1 MAEVG
6 SSSDAA
12 LSRPYRGVS
21 ATDRRDQRRQ
31 RLIDAGLQLFG
42 TQGIAAIG
50 IVDVCAEA
58 GLTKRYFYENFA
70 SIDALADAVFE
81 YVTGNLVAAVA
92 PAIELGGGRDPRPA
106 LTVYTR
112 ALLSD
117 PRVVRLLAVESQT
130 GPLKK
135 YRDGFPTRAVELWFA
150 FAADDDAL
158 PPPQEMRLKAYA
170 FIGAAQQIGMAWL
183 DGHLP
188 LTIDEVIDQLVD
200 MFYRISDIAPPPPQD
215 DEPDSVTVRKRRGR
229 AR

>member
-1 MAEVG
+1 MTNAA
-6 SSSDAA
+6 SSSVAA
-12 LSRPYRGVS
+12 VPRPYRGVS
-21 ATDRRDQRRQ
+21 ATDRHHQRRQ

-42 TQGIAAIG
+42 TRGIAAVG

-70 SIDALADAVFE
+70 SIDALAEAVFE
-81 YVTGNLVAAVA
+81 HVTGNLVAMVA
-92 PAIELGGGRDPRPA
+92 PAIEIGAGRDPRPA
-106 LTVYTR
+106 LTVYIR

-150 FAADDDAL
+150 FAAADDV
-158 PPPQEMRLKAYA
+158 PPPQDMRLKAYG
-170 FIGAAQQIGMAWL
+170 FVGAAQQIGMAWL

-188 LTIDEVIDQLVD
+188 LSIDEVIDQLVD
-200 MFYRISDIAPPPPQD
+200 MFYRISGIAPPSPSD
-215 DEPDSVTVRKRRGR
+215 DEPGSLQR
-229 AR
+229 

>member
-1 MAEVG
+1 MAETA
-6 SSSDAA
+6 SSSVAA
-12 LSRPYRGVS
+12 DSRPYGGVS
-21 ATDRRDQRRQ
+21 AADRRLQRRQ

-42 TQGIAAIG
+42 TRGIAAVG

-58 GLTKRYFYENFA
+58 GLTKRYFYESFA
-70 SIDALADAVFE
+70 SIDALAEAVFE
-81 YVTGNLVAAVA
+81 SVTGNLVAMVA
-92 PAIELGGGRDPRPA
+92 PAIEIGAGRDPRPA
-106 LTVYTR
+106 LTAYIR

-150 FAADDDAL
+150 FAAADDAL
-158 PPPQEMRLKAYA
+158 PPPQDMRLKAYG

-188 LTIDEVIDQLVD
+188 LTIDEVINQLVD
-200 MFYRISDIAPPPPQD
+200 MFYRISGIAPPAQP
-215 DEPDSVTVRKRRGR
+215 DEPH
-229 AR
+229 

>member
-1 MAEVG
+1 MVEAA

-12 LSRPYRGVS
+12 APRPYRGVS
-21 ATDRRDQRRQ
+21 ATDRRHLRRQ
-31 RLIDAGLQLFG
+31 RLIEAGLQLFG
-42 TQGIAAIG
+42 TRGIAAVG

-81 YVTGNLVAAVA
+81 HVTGNLVAVVA
-92 PAIELGGGRDPRPA
+92 PAIEVGAGRDPRPA
-106 LTVYTR
+106 LTVYIR

-150 FAADDDAL
+150 FAAADDA
-158 PPPQEMRLKAYA
+158 PPPQDIRLKAYG
-170 FIGAAQQIGMAWL
+170 FVGAAQQIGVAWL

-188 LTIDEVIDQLVD
+188 LSIDEVIDQLVD
-200 MFYRISDIAPPPPQD
+200 MFYRISGIA
-215 DEPDSVTVRKRRGR
+215 RRPSEGDTSS
-229 AR
+229 

>member
-1 MAEVG
+1 MAEAG
-6 SSSDAA
+6 SSPDTAVP
-12 LSRPYRGVS
+12 RPYRGVS

-42 TQGIAAIG
+42 TRGVAAVG
-50 IVDVCAEA
+50 IVDICAEA

-70 SIDALADAVFE
+70 SIDALADSVFE

-92 PAIELGGGRDPRPA
+92 PAIELGAGRDPRPA

-117 PRVVRLLAVESQT
+117 PRVVRLLAVESHS
-130 GPLKK
+130 GPLRK

-150 FAADDDAL
+150 FATDDDAL
-158 PPPQEMRLKAYA
+158 PPPQEMRLKAYG

-188 LTIDEVIDQLVD
+188 LTIDEVVDQLVD
-200 MFYRISDIAPPPPQD
+200 MFYRISDIAKPPPPD
-215 DEPDSVTVRKRRGR
+215 DEPD
-229 AR
+229 

>member
-1 MAEVG
+1 MAEAA
-6 SSSDAA
+6 SSSVAA
-12 LSRPYRGVS
+12 APRPYRGVS

-42 TQGIAAIG
+42 TRGVAAVG

-58 GLTKRYFYENFA
+58 GLTKRYFYESFA

-81 YVTGNLVAAVA
+81 HVTGNLVAVVA
-92 PAIELGGGRDPRPA
+92 PAIEAGAGRDPRPA
-106 LTVYTR
+106 LTAYTR

-117 PRVVRLLAVESQT
+117 PRVVRLHAVESQT

-135 YRDGFPTRAVELWFA
+135 YRDEFPTRAVELWFA
-150 FAADDDAL
+150 FASEDDTVT
-158 PPPQEMRLKAYA
+158 PPRDLRVKAYA

-188 LTIDEVIDQLVD
+188 LTIAEVIDELVD
-200 MFYRISDIAPPPPQD
+200 MFYRISGIAPRPPQD
-215 DEPDSVTVRKRRGR
+215 DEPD
-229 AR
+229 

>member
-1 MAEVG
+1 MAETA
-6 SSSDAA
+6 SSSVAA
-12 LSRPYRGVS
+12 VSRPYGGVS
-21 ATDRRDQRRQ
+21 ATDRRRQRRQ

-42 TQGIAAIG
+42 TRGIPAVG

-70 SIDALADAVFE
+70 SIDALAEAVFE
-81 YVTGNLVAAVA
+81 HVTGNLVAMVA
-92 PAIELGGGRDPRPA
+92 PAIEIGAGRDPRPA
-106 LTVYTR
+106 LTVDIS

-150 FAADDDAL
+150 FAAADEDM
-158 PPPQEMRLKAYA
+158 PPPQDMRLKAYG
-170 FIGAAQQIGMAWL
+170 FVGAAQQIGMAWL

-200 MFYRISDIAPPPPQD
+200 MFYRISGIARPSPQG
-215 DEPDSVTVRKRRGR
+215 DEPD
-229 AR
+229 

>member
-1 MAEVG
+1 MAETA
-6 SSSDAA
+6 SSSVAPV
-12 LSRPYRGVS
+12 SRPYGGVS
-21 ATDRRDQRRQ
+21 ATDRRHQRRQ

-42 TQGIAAIG
+42 TRGIAAVG

-70 SIDALADAVFE
+70 SIDALAEAVFE
-81 YVTGNLVAAVA
+81 HVTGNLVAVVA
-92 PAIELGGGRDPRPA
+92 PAIEVGAGRDPRPA
-106 LTVYTR
+106 LTAYARTI
-112 ALLSD
+112 LGD

-150 FAADDDAL
+150 FAAEDDTVT
-158 PPPQEMRLKAYA
+158 PPQDTRLKAYG

-188 LTIDEVIDQLVD
+188 LTIDEVIDELVD
-200 MFYRISDIAPPPPQD
+200 IFYRISGIAPPSPRG
-215 DEPDSVTVRKRRGR
+215 DEPD
-229 AR
+229 

>member
-1 MAEVG
+1 MTNT
-6 SSSDAA
+6 SSSSVAA
-12 LSRPYRGVS
+12 VPRPYRGVS
-21 ATDRRDQRRQ
+21 ATDRRHQRRQ

-42 TQGIAAIG
+42 TRGIAAVG

-70 SIDALADAVFE
+70 SIDALAEAVFE
-81 YVTGNLVAAVA
+81 HVTGDLVAIVV
-92 PAIELGGGRDPRPA
+92 PAIEIGAGRDPRPA
-106 LTVYTR
+106 LTVYIR

-117 PRVVRLLAVESQT
+117 PRVVRLLAVESHT

-150 FAADDDAL
+150 FAASDEDM
-158 PPPQEMRLKAYA
+158 PPPQDMRLKAYG
-170 FIGAAQQIGMAWL
+170 FVGAAQQIGMAWL

-200 MFYRISDIAPPPPQD
+200 MFYRISGIARPSSQE
-215 DEPDSVTVRKRRGR
+215 DEPGSLQR
-229 AR
+229 

>member
-1 MAEVG
+1 MAKAAR
-6 SSSDAA
+6 SSVAA
-12 LSRPYRGVS
+12 VPRPYRGVS

-42 TQGIAAIG
+42 TRGIAAVG
-50 IVDVCAEA
+50 IVDICAEA
-58 GLTKRYFYENFA
+58 GLTKRYFYESFA

-81 YVTGNLVAAVA
+81 HVTGNLVAAVA
-92 PAIELGGGRDPRPA
+92 PAIEAGAGRDPRPA

-130 GPLKK
+130 GPLRK

-150 FAADDDAL
+150 FASHDDAL
-158 PPPQEMRLKAYA
+158 PPPQDMRLKAYG
-170 FIGAAQQIGMAWL
+170 FVGAAQQIGMAWL

-200 MFYRISDIAPPPPQD
+200 MFYRISGIAPPFPRD
-215 DEPDSVTVRKRRGR
+215 DEPG
-229 AR
+229 

>member
-1 MAEVG
+1 MTNT
-6 SSSDAA
+6 SSSSVAGVP
-12 LSRPYRGVS
+12 RPYRGVS
-21 ATDRRDQRRQ
+21 ATDRRHQRRQ

-42 TQGIAAIG
+42 TRGIAAVG

-70 SIDALADAVFE
+70 SIDALAEAVFE
-81 YVTGNLVAAVA
+81 HVTGDLVAIVV
-92 PAIELGGGRDPRPA
+92 PAIEIGAGRDPRPA
-106 LTVYTR
+106 LTVYIR

-117 PRVVRLLAVESQT
+117 PRVVRLLAVESHT

-150 FAADDDAL
+150 FAAADEDM
-158 PPPQEMRLKAYA
+158 PPPQDMRLKAYG
-170 FIGAAQQIGMAWL
+170 FVGAAQQIGMAWL

-200 MFYRISDIAPPPPQD
+200 MFYRISGIAPPSPRG
-215 DEPDSVTVRKRRGR
+215 DEPGSLQR
-229 AR
+229 